1 MMDSALEMTCLQI
14 ITNTGS
20 AKSSYIE
27 AIQSARAGLFEDA
40 EKKMEE
46 GEESFLLA
54 HSVHGDLIQ
63 KDASGGGTFFADP
76 HACRGSNGGH
86 RDGEGDGPGIHHIVP
101 EKKWDWVRWCNI
113 VSAFTF

>member
-63 KDASGGGTFFADP
+63 KDASGEAVPFSLILM
-76 HACRGSNGGH
+76 HAEDQMAATEMAKVMAREFITLY
-86 RDGEGDGPGIHHIVP
+86 R
-101 EKKWDWVRWCNI
+101 KKMGLG
-113 VSAFTF
+113 